1 MVVNM
6 GSDDYI
12 KCDDDV
18 QLALEYI
25 RNNDLAEGI
34 SILKKYKG
42 CNLTNLTC
50 SYNGDD
56 CVMQNLIDGFIGM
69 SKK

>member
-1 MVVNM
+1 MNNDNYV
-6 GSDDYI
+6 

-18 QLALEYI
+18 QLALEHI
-25 RNNDLAEGI
+25 RNNDTEAGI
-34 SILKKYKG
+34 AILKKYKG

-50 SYNGDD
+50 SYNGDN
-56 CVMQNLIDGFIGM
+56 CVMQDLIDGFIAI